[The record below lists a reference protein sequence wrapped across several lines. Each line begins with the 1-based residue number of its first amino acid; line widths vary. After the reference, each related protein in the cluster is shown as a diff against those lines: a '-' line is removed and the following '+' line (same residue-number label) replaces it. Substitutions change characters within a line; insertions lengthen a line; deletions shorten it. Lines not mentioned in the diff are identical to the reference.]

1 MKKKYFILFI
11 PIIIVCVF
19 ALLHYLLVA
28 FATFVAG
35 CEASIAIILLLL
47 FVLLIFLLIYL
58 ALGIFTIFFCI
69 YALVAII
76 RSFIKPKSEKK
87 DDNKTS

>member
-1 MKKKYFILFI
+1 MKKYAILFI
-11 PIIIVCVF
+11 PPILAILL
-19 ALLHYLLVA
+19 ALFSYLLVA
-28 FATFVAG
+28 FATFLAG